1 MSAPGIPQDGWW
13 TDEEWADC
21 LQESIKT
28 FRRKARQYGIPMRRW
43 GNVWLIHARDF
54 YEALPTAD
62 DESVC
67 EETT

>member
-1 MSAPGIPQDGWW
+1 MSVPGIPQDGWW

-43 GNVWLIHARDF
+43 GNVWLINARDF
-54 YEALPTAD
+54 YAALPEGEGED
-62 DESVC
+62 GLRVEG
-67 EETT
+67 